1 MLPGRCAIWRFWF
14 GTGYGDPVYFSL
26 MRKVVVLLALVLAV
40 SVYADDTS
48 KRILASDEQTQ
59 ITVPGNWEVL
69 ELNDAAEIEVGN
81 ETDEA
86 YLIVLNEL
94 KDDLAGW
101 NLDKHSRVT
110 LGKLL
115 SSLSDPT
122 VTGPKSVTV
131 NGSPAVQY
139 EIRGASDGRNIVY
152 IHTTVDGPKYFSQ
165 ILAWTLA
172 SRVSVV
178 KPQLM
183 KAIATFREVAD

>member
-1 MLPGRCAIWRFWF
+1 MKKLAF
-14 GTGYGDPVYFSL
+14 
-26 MRKVVVLLALVLAV
+26 VLLLVAAGSLCAQDAPLK
-40 SVYADDTS
+40 S
-48 KRILASDEQTQ
+48 ILASDEKTQ
-59 ITVPGNWEVL
+59 ITVPSHWEVL

-81 ETDEA
+81 EKDEA

-94 KDDLAGW
+94 KDDLYGW

-110 LGKLL
+110 LGSLL
-115 SSLSDPT
+115 GGLTFPT
-122 VTGPKSVTV
+122 VTGPKSITV

-139 EIRGASDGRNIVY
+139 EIRGAAEGRNIVY

-172 SRVSVV
+172 SKADAV

-183 KAIATFREVAD
+183 KAIGTFKETK